1 MIHRSIHLLRSRLGR
16 ATVTVLASMSLL
28 VLSHLSVMSVEA
40 RPHSQGGTIVR
51 CDPSTVIGPVDQTLT
66 VDLYVQDVTNL
77 YGLDLKTTFD
87 ATIAQVVDENSGTAG
102 VQFQPLSTFMQP
114 DFVVR
119 NVADNSAGTLRYAAT
134 QVDPTA
140 PATGSG
146 PVARIRFAA
155 VKAGQLTMVF
165 TAHDLSDRNG
175 GLISN
180 TAGSCSIT
188 FEAPTA
194 VSLRGLNATRV
205 SWVGMWPLAGLGVA
219 TVVYGLLR
227 RRRAH

>member
-1 MIHRSIHLLRSRLGR
+1 MIHAIAHLPRPRLGR
-16 ATVTVLASMSLL
+16 ATAITLATISLL
-28 VLSHLSVMSVEA
+28 VLSQLSVSGVA
-40 RPHSQGGTIVR
+40 ASPYFQGGTIVR
-51 CDPSTVIGPVDQTLT
+51 CDPSTVIGTTDQTLT

-77 YGLDLKTTFD
+77 YGLDLKATFD
-87 ATIAQVVDENSGTAG
+87 TTIAQVVDENSGTAG

-155 VKAGQLTMVF
+155 AKAGQLTMVF

-175 GLISN
+175 GSISN

-194 VSLRGLNATRV
+194 VTLRGLDATR
-205 SWVGMWPLAGLGVA
+205 A
-219 TVVYGLLR
+219 
-227 RRRAH
+227 